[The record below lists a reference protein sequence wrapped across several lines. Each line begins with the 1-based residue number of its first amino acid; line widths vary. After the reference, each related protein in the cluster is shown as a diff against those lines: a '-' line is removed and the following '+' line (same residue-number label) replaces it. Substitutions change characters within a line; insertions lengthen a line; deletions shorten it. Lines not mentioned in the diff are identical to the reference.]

1 MKSNFSRTTLISA
14 VVAVFI
20 FSGCTAKK
28 AVEEAAN
35 TKDIAEE
42 AYIYGFPMVMNYG
55 VMYSYAVD
63 RDSGQF
69 KAPFNQILNE
79 ARVFTPKD
87 TAIITPNSDTPYSF
101 AWLDLRAEP
110 IVLCVPK
117 VEKGRYYA
125 VQLVDM
131 YTFNYGYIGSRA
143 TGNGAGCYVVAGPD
157 WNGDTPTG
165 IRKVFRSETQ
175 FSLTGYRTQLF
186 GPNDMDNVKKVQ
198 AGYKVQTLSQF
209 LKQPAPPAAPA
220 INFPRFTKED
230 MKTPFASYL
239 NFILQFCPP
248 VEEERGLRAR
258 FATIGIQPGKPF
270 DFDKLSEA
278 QKAEMELAIKEGYDS
293 INKQRDNIGKNI
305 NGWLVGAAL
314 GDRAFF
320 HGNYLL
326 RAAGALAGIYGNSA
340 EEAVYPIG
348 KNDNAGQPLDGSK
361 HNYTVT
367 FAAGQAPPGQRLLV
381 CDHV

>member
-1 MKSNFSRTTLISA
+1 MKSNLFRTLLIA
-14 VVAVFI
+14 IVVAVFL

-28 AVEEAAN
+28 GVEEAAQ
-35 TKDIAEE
+35 TKDIMKE
-42 AYIYGFPMVMNYG
+42 AYIYAFPMVMNYG
-55 VMYSYAVD
+55 VMYAYAVD

-131 YTFNYGYIGSRA
+131 YTFNYGYIGTRA
-143 TGNGAGCYVVAGPD
+143 TGNDAGCYMVAGPD

-165 IRKVFRSETQ
+165 IRKVFRCETQ

-186 GPNDMDNVKKVQ
+186 SPNDMDNVKKVQ
-198 AGYKVQTLSQF
+198 AGYKVQPLSQF
-209 LKQPAPPAAPA
+209 LDQPAPPLAPA
-220 INFPRFTKED
+220 ISFPPFTKED

-239 NFILQFCPP
+239 NFILQFCPV
-248 VEEERGLRAR
+248 VEEEKAMRAR
-258 FATIGIQPGKPF
+258 FATIGIEPGNPF
-270 DFDKLSEA
+270 DFDKRSEA
-278 QKAEMELAIKEGYDS
+278 QKVEMELAIKEGYDS
-293 INKQRDNIGKNI
+293 IKKQRDNIGKNI
-305 NGWLVGAAL
+305 NG
-314 GDRAFF
+314 
-320 HGNYLL
+320 
-326 RAAGALAGIYGNSA
+326 
-340 EEAVYPIG
+340 
-348 KNDNAGQPLDGSK
+348 
-361 HNYTVT
+361 
-367 FAAGQAPPGQRLLV
+367 
-381 CDHV
+381 